1 MRLVA
6 TSIRI
11 RDGIMPRSGKLS
23 VEKALKKLRE
33 ADARQSKSTQRDQ
46 QADALDEEIKRMRA
60 QRLRLERLQRKKPE
74 AR

>member
-1 MRLVA
+1 
-6 TSIRI
+6 
-11 RDGIMPRSGKLS
+11 MPHSRKLS
-23 VEKALKKLRE
+23 VEKALNKLRE